1 MNVEQLE
8 KQIEELKAER
18 NRICKKL
25 KKLRQRLNKA
35 KKGKIEN
42 TVGYEVKSWAKEN

>member
-1 MNVEQLE
+1 MSVDELE
-8 KQIEELKAER
+8 RQIEELKAER

-35 KKGKIEN
+35 KKNEGQ
-42 TVGYEVKSWAKEN
+42 A